1 MINDRVMMQGAA
13 RRPGVEDDAIRKHTQ
28 GDSSQDGVGT
38 PTPVEE
44 VARGVES

>member
-1 MINDRVMMQGAA
+1 MINDRVMIQEAA
-13 RRPGVEDDAIRKHTQ
+13 RRLGVEDDVIRKHTQ
-28 GDSSQDGVGT
+28 GDSSRDGVGT